1 MSEGVMSASEDRG
14 PVQDSAAQASAGA
27 MLREAREAQ
36 GLHIATLAVSLKV
49 PVKKLEALEADRYD
63 LLLDIV
69 FVRALAASV
78 CRALKIDPN
87 PILDSLPATA
97 VPSLKT
103 DEAGINTP
111 FHLSG
116 ERSGLSV
123 WDQLSRPLVLAVLV
137 LLVGVLVLVF
147 FPFDQLLNQ
156 SSEPKSGTAVVT
168 SPLSTPTPARA
179 PEAVAGASAP
189 VSLSSLVLSSSDA
202 SLAMS
207 PATAASSVA
216 VSPPP
221 AASAAA
227 PANVPGSGA
236 ATGIVVFKAHGSS
249 WLEVV
254 DANGI
259 VQVRKTLSNG
269 EVVGVSGVLPL
280 SAVVGRSAAME
291 VEVRGKPFDL
301 ARHAKDNVAR
311 FEVK

>member
-1 MSEGVMSASEDRG
+1 MSASEDRG
-14 PVQDSAAQASAGA
+14 QVQDSVAQASAGA

-36 GLHIATLAVSLKV
+36 GLNIATLAVSLKV

-69 FVRALAASV
+69 FARALAASV
-78 CRALKIDPN
+78 CRTLKIDPT
-87 PILDSLPATA
+87 PILDSLPATV

-111 FHLSG
+111 FRLSG

-137 LLVGVLVLVF
+137 LLVGVVVLVF

-156 SSEPKSGTAVVT
+156 SSEPKSGAADVT
-168 SPLSTPTPARA
+168 SPLSPPTPMRA
-179 PEAVAGASAP
+179 PEVVTGAAAPAP
-189 VSLSSLVLSSSDA
+189 VASLAPSSSDA
-202 SLAMS
+202 PLAMS
-207 PATAASSVA
+207 PAAAASVA
-216 VSPPP
+216 VSSLP
-221 AASAAA
+221 AASTAA

-254 DANGI
+254 DANGT

-269 EVVGVSGVLPL
+269 DVVGVSGVLPL
-280 SAVVGRSAAME
+280 SAVVGRSVAME

>member
-1 MSEGVMSASEDRG
+1 MSASEDRG
-14 PVQDSAAQASAGA
+14 PVQDSVAQASAGA

-36 GLHIATLAVSLKV
+36 GLHIAALAVSLKV

-78 CRALKIDPN
+78 CRTLKIDPN

-111 FHLSG
+111 FRLSG

-156 SSEPKSGTAVVT
+156 SSEPKSGTADVT
-168 SPLSTPTPARA
+168 SPLSAPTPTPA
-179 PEAVAGASAP
+179 PEVVAASAP
-189 VSLSSLVLSSSDA
+189 VPLSSLAPSSSDA
-202 SLAMS
+202 PLAMS
-207 PATAASSVA
+207 PATVASSVA
-216 VSPPP
+216 LSTPP

-280 SAVVGRSAAME
+280 SAVVGRTAAME

>member
-1 MSEGVMSASEDRG
+1 MLASEDRG
-14 PVQDSAAQASAGA
+14 PVQDSVAQASAGA

-78 CRALKIDPN
+78 CRNLKIDPN
-87 PILDSLPATA
+87 PILDRLPATV

-111 FHLSG
+111 FRLSG
-116 ERSGLSV
+116 ERSGLSF

-147 FPFDQLLNQ
+147 FPFDQLANR
-156 SSEPKSGTAVVT
+156 SSEPKSGMADVT
-168 SPLSTPTPARA
+168 SPLSIPAPTRA
-179 PEAVAGASAP
+179 SEVVAEAPAP
-189 VSLSSLVLSSSDA
+189 VPLSSLALSSSDA
-202 SLAMS
+202 PLAMS
-207 PATAASSVA
+207 PATAASVA
-216 VSPPP
+216 VSTLPV
-221 AASAAA
+221 ASAAVS
-227 PANVPGSGA
+227 ANVPGSGA

-254 DANGI
+254 DASGI

-301 ARHAKDNVAR
+301 ARYAKDNVAR